1 MSSGLKVAIA
11 GPTGAVGHALLQVMA
26 ERKFPVR
33 ELVLMASS
41 HSAGSTVTFEGE
53 SLTVHEVT
61 AELFQGVDV
70 AFFATGA
77 DISSRW
83 IPVAVAAGAVAI
95 DKSSF
100 YRMDPAVPLV
110 VPEVNARDLEEHHGI
125 IASPNCSTIQL
136 VVAVA
141 PLIRRAGARRLVVAS
156 YQSVSGTGQKAM
168 SELETQTRD
177 VLAGKTPVAEL
188 YPRPIAFNL
197 FPHIDDFDLEG
208 NTGEEIKI
216 VRETR
221 KILGLPTL
229 PITATCVRVP
239 VFISHAEAVW
249 LETEEELGPAEAQ
262 AILSRAE
269 GVQLWEGNGYPTPLD
284 AAGKD
289 PVMVGRVRRDPT
301 VPNGLVLW
309 VVADNLR
316 KGAATN
322 AVQIAET
329 LFGVGT

>member
-1 MSSGLKVAIA
+1 MPSGLKVAIA

-41 HSAGSTVTFEGE
+41 HSAGSTMTFQGE
-53 SLTVHEVT
+53 TLTVHEIA
-61 AELFQGVDV
+61 AELFRGVDV
-70 AFFATGA
+70 AFFATGG

-110 VPEVNARDLEEHHGI
+110 VPEVNAPALKDHHGI

-141 PLIRRAGARRLVVAS
+141 PLIRKAGAKRLVVAS

-177 VLAGKTPVAEL
+177 VLAGQKPVTDV

-197 FPHIDDFDLEG
+197 FPHIDDFDQEG

-216 VRETR
+216 MRETR
-221 KILGLPTL
+221 KIMGRPALA
-229 PITATCVRVP
+229 ITATCVRVP

-249 LETEEELGPAEAQ
+249 LETEEELDPTEAQ
-262 AILSRAE
+262 SILSRAE
-269 GVQLWEGNGYPTPLD
+269 GVQLWEGDEYPTPLD
-284 AAGKD
+284 AAGQD
-289 PVMVGRVRRDPT
+289 AVMVGRVRRDPT
-301 VPNGLVLW
+301 VPHGLVLW

-329 LFGVGT
+329 LFGVGA